1 MMADKDLVNEYLN
14 LLMNMFG
21 TFRLLSE
28 KSSEFTHIEQHVVE
42 YVSQQSKPVNLKTIA
57 HDLNIPKQQL
67 SVTVRNLEKDGY
79 ITKKQDNSDK
89 RAILISL
96 TKKAEDVQHERW
108 KQIYNNFTDN
118 LEKLSDEDRRDLLYG
133 LHKTNRM
140 LSKMVE
146 DN

>member
-1 MMADKDLVNEYLN
+1 MADKDLLNEYLN

-21 TFRLLSE
+21 TFKLLSE

-57 HDLNIPKQQL
+57 QNLNIPKQQL

-79 ITKKQDNSDK
+79 IIKKQDDSDK

-96 TKKAEDVQHERW
+96 TKKAEDVQYERW

-118 LEKLSDEDRRDLLYG
+118 LEKLSDEDQRDLLYG

>member
-1 MMADKDLVNEYLN
+1 MADKDLLNEYLN

-21 TFRLLSE
+21 TFKLLSE

-42 YVSQQSKPVNLKTIA
+42 YVSQQSKPVNLKMIA
-57 HDLNIPKQQL
+57 QNLNIPKQQL

-79 ITKKQDNSDK
+79 IIKKQDDSDK

-96 TKKAEDVQHERW
+96 TKKAEDVQYERW

-118 LEKLSDEDRRDLLYG
+118 LEKLTDEDQRDLLYG

>member
-57 HDLNIPKQQL
+57 QYLNIPKQQL

-79 ITKKQDNSDK
+79 ITKKQDDSDK

>member
-1 MMADKDLVNEYLN
+1 MADKDLVNEYLN

-57 HDLNIPKQQL
+57 QYLNIPKQQL

-79 ITKKQDNSDK
+79 ITKKQDDSDK